1 MATRLMPGAAWSV
14 RKSTPKAAARRRGPA
29 PAPAI
34 PAEFLQSKDVWIDE
48 ELEAEP
54 KAGRRGAA
62 ATPELP
68 LEVDVKPGE
77 ASVVAIRHASGALT
91 FHQSIER
98 SAPRGA
104 AGRRRAAAGG
114 VDRYRIQVRQVSSSA
129 TGRRGL
135 LTKAITV
142 VVLKVTKAAID
153 KVTGVAMAF
162 LASQVESRVWSH
174 RGLRE
179 GWFQVSADGG
189 SLRLTPGVPAPG
201 KRSLLL
207 VHGTFSNA
215 ASAFSSL
222 ASSDFFDRIR
232 PIYGD
237 RVFAFNHFS
246 VSRTPL
252 DNATLLMAGLKP
264 GRYSLDAITHSR
276 GGLVLRALVEQRDQL
291 KSPGVHIDFGHVVLV
306 ASPNDGTP
314 LATPNRWQE
323 TIGWIANLLELFPD
337 NPFTTAAEFVS
348 EAVVWLAAHLA
359 GDLPGLRSMDGAGD
373 LVATL
378 QLPPGPPAGVYSAL
392 VSIFHPSDAIFARAL
407 DVGVDA
413 FFASANDLVVPSEG
427 GWRIDRDGTTHIPGH
442 RIGCFGPGG
451 NITATGGAQ
460 VNHLNFF
467 GQAGTVDFLSNA
479 LAGKSQG
486 RPSVDPSVPLPNR
499 SVSRRRATAP
509 AAEVLDQPT
518 TDLTTSQPL
527 AAAPP
532 ASGATLEDD
541 FDTFH
546 IVVMDDFDTVTGKRN
561 EPGRKPNFAQIYA
574 TYGGARVSVPMRV
587 RQSKSDKTTKTAF
600 GSIIGTHERIRSYTN
615 FEKGSLPDDAQLKV
629 FGAQLFN
636 TLFQGD
642 VRRLYD
648 EARSRQRG
656 RRLDLVLT
664 SMVPWIGEKPWEFAY
679 DDTRQAFLA
688 TEEIHFI
695 RNVLTSIPADA
706 IRPVDGPLR
715 ILVAAAQPVAFG
727 RLSIEEEIE
736 VIRRG
741 FEPLVEANLVTI
753 DVLAGATPAALHGYL
768 STGRYNI
775 VHFIGHGEFDAE
787 KNEGRLIFQDSRGG
801 DYPVGERS
809 LREIFCQRGL
819 SLVFLNACQSG
830 TGGRADFNK
839 GVAQAMVSHG
849 LPALVANQYS
859 VLDSSAT
866 SFAQYFYFSL
876 AQGMSLGQAAREA
889 RIAVNYALQGEPI
902 DWAIPVLY
910 ARDANRTLCAK
921 PAAPIRVPTVSV
933 KATSRRAVKD
943 HTLRIAVWDVDEV
956 FPELDH
962 ALQAMNA
969 AQDTYGFTETR
980 LSLPLDVWD
989 LESEP
994 GTAYL
999 QADQLAKR
1007 LRGKPGELHVDL
1019 LLCVTRHWMRDED
1032 WLNLYAWW
1040 PADQSPKVAVFS
1052 CAGFSELQPKGPET
1066 NRVLANNV
1074 VSVLAGFFGN
1084 LDTHAGGKQSCPLAF
1099 NQTRAWKYVSGTLS
1113 FDSKC
1118 KAKLKGLHRGA
1129 QLRAM
1134 ETLLKA
1140 FED

>member
-1 MATRLMPGAAWSV
+1 MPTRLIPGSAWSV
-14 RKSTPKAAARRRGPA
+14 RRSISTPGARRRGPA
-29 PAPAI
+29 ATPVI
-34 PAEFLQSKDVWIDE
+34 PAEFLQSVGVRVDE

-62 ATPELP
+62 APQLG

-91 FHQSIER
+91 FHESIER
-98 SAPRGA
+98 GARSRGT
-104 AGRRRAAAGG
+104 GTRRAAAGG
-114 VDRYRIQVRQVSSSA
+114 VDRYRIHVRQVSSSA
-129 TGRRGL
+129 TGRRGG
-135 LTKAITV
+135 LTKIIKV
-142 VVLKVTKAAID
+142 VVLKVTKAALD
-153 KVTGVAMAF
+153 KVVGRAMAL
-162 LASQVESRVWSH
+162 LAAKVEADAWSK
-174 RGLRE
+174 RGIRE
-179 GWFQVSADGG
+179 GWFQVSVVGG
-189 SLRLTPGVPAPG
+189 LLKLTPGAPSPG
-201 KRSLLL
+201 QRSLLL
-207 VHGTFSNA
+207 VHGTFSDA
-215 ASAFSSL
+215 ASAFGSL

-246 VSRTPL
+246 VSRTPVE
-252 DNATLLMAGLKP
+252 NATMLVAGLKA

-276 GGLVLRALVEQRDQL
+276 GGLVLRALAEQRDQL
-291 KSPGVHIDFGHVVLV
+291 KSPGVTVDIGHAVLV

-314 LATPNRWQE
+314 LATPNRWDE
-323 TIGWIANLLELFPD
+323 TIGWLANLLELFPD
-337 NPFTTAAEFVS
+337 NPFTTAAEFIS
-348 EAVVWLAAHLA
+348 DAIVWLAAHLA
-359 GDLPGLRSMDGAGD
+359 KDLPGLRSMDGAGD

-392 VSIFHPSDAIFARAL
+392 VSNFHPSDAIFARAI
-407 DVGVDA
+407 DVGVDT

-427 GWRIDRDGTTHIPGH
+427 GWRVDRDGTAHIPGN

-451 NITATGGAQ
+451 NLAATGGAQ
-460 VNHLNFF
+460 VHHLNFF
-467 GQAGTVDFLSNA
+467 QQSSTVDFLASA
-479 LAGKSQG
+479 LAGHSQG
-486 RPSVDPSVPLPNR
+486 RPSIDIAAPLPNR
-499 SVSRRRATAP
+499 SLGRRRAIAP
-509 AAEVLDQPT
+509 AEEVLEQPAAA
-518 TDLTTSQPL
+518 DLTTSQPL
-527 AAAPP
+527 AAAPAP
-532 ASGATLEDD
+532 TGVTLEDD

-546 IVVMDDFDTVTGKRN
+546 IVVMDDFDTVTGTRN
-561 EPGRKPNFAQIYA
+561 DPARKPNFAQIYA
-574 TYGGARVSVPMRV
+574 TYGGARVTVPMRV
-587 RQSKSDKTTKTAF
+587 HQNKNDKTTKTAF
-600 GSIIGTHERIRSYTN
+600 GDIIGTHERIRAYTN
-615 FEKGSLPDDAQLKV
+615 FERGSLPDDAQLKV
-629 FGAQLFN
+629 FGAKLFN

-679 DDTRQAFLA
+679 DDSRKAFLA
-688 TEEIHFI
+688 TEEIHFV

-706 IRPVDGPLR
+706 IRPVNGPLR

-741 FEPLVEANLVTI
+741 FEPLVESNLVTI

-768 STGRYNI
+768 STGGYNI
-775 VHFIGHGEFDAE
+775 VHFIGHGEFDAG
-787 KNEGRLIFQDSRGG
+787 KGEGCLIFQDSRGG
-801 DYPVGERS
+801 GYPVGERS

-866 SFAQYFYFSL
+866 SFAQHFYFSL

-921 PAAPIRVPTVSV
+921 PAVPIRVPTVSV

-943 HTLRIAVWDVDEV
+943 HRLRIAVWDVDEV
-956 FPELDH
+956 FPELER

-969 AQDTYGFTETR
+969 AQDVYGFAETR

-994 GTAYL
+994 GTPYL
-999 QADQLAKR
+999 QADQLAMR
-1007 LRGKPGELHVDL
+1007 LRSKPAELHVDL
-1019 LLCVTRHWMRDED
+1019 LLCLTRHWMRDDD

-1040 PADQSPKVAVFS
+1040 RPGQSTKVAVLS
-1052 CAGFSELQPKGPET
+1052 CAGFDDLQPTGPET
-1066 NRVLANNV
+1066 DRVIANNV

-1084 LDTHAGGKQSCPLAF
+1084 LGSHAAGKQSCPLAF
-1099 NQTRAWKYVSGTLS
+1099 NESRDWKYVAGNLA
-1113 FDSKC
+1113 FDERC
-1118 KAKLKGLHRGA
+1118 RAKLRGLQRGA

-1134 ETLLKA
+1134 EGLLKV
-1140 FED
+1140 FKK